1 MYNGPSGPR
10 RLLTMVISS
19 ARAAVAANIAPTA
32 KQIILL
38 ALILIPFRL
47 ARLENL
53 NGPIKFINGKIDI
66 VMAPQSTESKRLLSY
81 TIAEWACA
89 LKYENLS
96 PEAIQAA
103 KLFWF
108 DSIGCALGG
117 SQQDDAKILLKH
129 YRAMSGGNGKAT
141 AFVSGFKTNPVD
153 AAFLNGHMIRA
164 MDYNDIY
171 WKADPCHPSDLIAA
185 PLALC
190 ESEGLSGKDLILA
203 TIIAYEIEMRL
214 CEIGR
219 PGVREYGWHH
229 ATLSAFAAPV
239 AASRV
244 LNLTPE
250 QMVSTIGI
258 SASRTFCPGA
268 VTAGKLTNMKNT
280 VDPWAGR
287 MGAESALL
295 AREGFS
301 GPEHII
307 DGKEGLFAV
316 FKHVQ
321 YKGQPATFDGEGLVK
336 DLPTSPQSHY
346 RILDC
351 GMKSFPIEALS
362 HSPLTAMM
370 KTVKENHI
378 KADAVK
384 EIKVEVIARAADILG
399 DPHKYRP
406 DSKETADHSLPYCM
420 AVGLVDGMVTPL
432 QFREERGLDT
442 SLILIMDKVKVVA
455 NDEFEALF
463 PKFQPSRVT
472 ITTND
477 GKSYSTRVDVPK
489 GDPRDPMTEEEIAV
503 KFNALGGDV
512 IGKDQ
517 CKKLQNFIM
526 SVETAENLDEL
537 FELTT
542 ARA

>member
-1 MYNGPSGPR
+1 MLPTPTRQFKTVALPEIIMSQNPS
-10 RLLTMVISS
+10 
-19 ARAAVAANIAPTA
+19 
-32 KQIILL
+32 
-38 ALILIPFRL
+38 
-47 ARLENL
+47 
-53 NGPIKFINGKIDI
+53 
-66 VMAPQSTESKRLLSY
+66 ESKYLLSHV
-81 TIAEWACA
+81 IAEWACA
-89 LKYENLS
+89 LKYEDLS

-117 SQQDDAKILLKH
+117 SQQEDAKILLKH
-129 YRAMSGGNGKAT
+129 YRAMSATADSSVGGDRPACGSKAT

-171 WKADPCHPSDLIAA
+171 WKTDPCHPSDLIAA

-190 ESEGLSGKDLILA
+190 ENEGLSGRDLILA

-239 AASRV
+239 AAGRA

-250 QMVSTIGI
+250 QMVSAIGI
-258 SASRTFCPGA
+258 SASRTFSPGA

-295 AREGFS
+295 ARDGFS

-316 FKHVQ
+316 FHHVQ
-321 YKGQPATFDGEGLVK
+321 YKGQPASFDGEGLIK
-336 DLPTSPQSHY
+336 DLPTSPKAHY

-351 GMKSFPIEALS
+351 GTKSFQIEALS
-362 HSPLTAMM
+362 HAPLTAMM
-370 KTVKENHI
+370 KTVKDNKIE
-378 KADAVK
+378 AEDVK

-406 DSKETADHSLPYCM
+406 SSKETADHSLPYCM

-432 QFREERGLDT
+432 QFKEHRVLAK
-442 SLILIMDKVKVVA
+442 SLIPIIDMIKVVA
-455 NDEFEALF
+455 YGEFEEPL
-463 PKFQPSRVT
+463 P
-472 ITTND
+472 
-477 GKSYSTRVDVPK
+477 
-489 GDPRDPMTEEEIAV
+489 
-503 KFNALGGDV
+503 
-512 IGKDQ
+512 
-517 CKKLQNFIM
+517 
-526 SVETAENLDEL
+526 
-537 FELTT
+537 
-542 ARA
+542 

>member
-1 MYNGPSGPR
+1 
-10 RLLTMVISS
+10 
-19 ARAAVAANIAPTA
+19 
-32 KQIILL
+32 
-38 ALILIPFRL
+38 
-47 ARLENL
+47 
-53 NGPIKFINGKIDI
+53 
-66 VMAPQSTESKRLLSY
+66 MASQPTESKRLLSY
-81 TIAEWACA
+81 VIAEWACS
-89 LKYENLS
+89 LKYDHLS
-96 PEAIQAA
+96 PAAVQAA

-129 YRAMSGGNGKAT
+129 YRAMSGGKGSAT

-153 AAFLNGHMIRA
+153 PAFLNGHMIRA

-190 ESEGLSGKDLILA
+190 ESERLTGKDLILS

-219 PGVREYGWHH
+219 PGIREYGWHH
-229 ATLSAFAAPV
+229 ATLSAVAAPV
-239 AASRV
+239 AAGRV
-244 LNLTPE
+244 LTLTRE
-250 QMVSTIGI
+250 QMVSAIGI
-258 SASRTFCPGA
+258 SASRTFCSGA
-268 VTAGKLTNMKNT
+268 VTAGKLTKMYNT
-280 VDPWAGR
+280 VDTWTR
-287 MGAESALL
+287 CIGAESALL

-316 FKHVQ
+316 FSHVQ
-321 YKGQPATFDGEGLVK
+321 YNGQPASFDGEGLIK
-336 DLPTSPQSHY
+336 DLPTSPKSHY

-370 KTVKENHI
+370 KTVKENKI
-378 KADAVK
+378 KSNDVK

-432 QFREERGLDT
+432 QFKEERVFDK
-442 SLILIMDKVKVVA
+442 SLIPIMDKVKVVA

-472 ITTND
+472 ITTNS
-477 GKSYSTRVDVPK
+477 GGSHSTRVDVPK
-489 GDPRDPMTEEEIAV
+489 GDPRDPMTEDEIAV
-503 KFNALGGDV
+503 KFTALGGDV
-512 IGKDQ
+512 IGNDQ
-517 CKKLQNFIM
+517 CKELQSFIM
-526 SVETAENLDEL
+526 NLEAAKKLDRL

-542 ARA
+542 TRI

>member
-1 MYNGPSGPR
+1 MGISPIRSNLKMRIGPVN
-10 RLLTMVISS
+10 LISKKDLMS
-19 ARAAVAANIAPTA
+19 S
-32 KQIILL
+32 
-38 ALILIPFRL
+38 
-47 ARLENL
+47 
-53 NGPIKFINGKIDI
+53 
-66 VMAPQSTESKRLLSY
+66 QSTESKRLLSY
-81 TIAEWACA
+81 VIAEWACT
-89 LKYENLS
+89 LKYEHLS
-96 PEAIQAA
+96 PEAIQTA

-117 SQQDDAKILLKH
+117 SQQEDARILLTH
-129 YRAMSGGNGKAT
+129 YRAMTGETVAGGGDPGPASPMPAATGKGKAT

-190 ESEGLSGKDLILA
+190 EAEGLSGKDLILA

-229 ATLSAFAAPV
+229 ATLSAFASPV
-239 AASRV
+239 ASGRV

-250 QMVSTIGI
+250 QMVSAIGI

-316 FKHVQ
+316 FGHVQ
-321 YKGQPATFDGEGLVK
+321 YKGQPATFDGDALVA
-336 DLPTSPQSHY
+336 DLPNSPKSHY

-362 HSPLTAMM
+362 HAPLTAMM
-370 KTVKENHI
+370 KTVKENKI
-378 KADAVK
+378 EAEDVK

-406 DSKETADHSLPYCM
+406 SSKETADHSLPYCM
-420 AVGLVDGMVTPL
+420 AIGLVDGMVTPL
-432 QFREERGLDT
+432 QFREERVRDQA
-442 SLILIMDKVKVVA
+442 LIPIMDKIRVVA
-455 NDEFEALF
+455 NEEFEALF

-472 ITTND
+472 ITTSD
-477 GKSYSTRVDVPK
+477 GREYSTRVDVPK

-503 KFNALGGDV
+503 KFTALGGDV
-512 IGKDQ
+512 IGKKQ
-517 CKKLQNFIM
+517 CEKLRQCIM
-526 SVETAENLDEL
+526 NIETAKTFNEL
-537 FELTT
+537 LELTI
-542 ARA
+542 AR

>member
-1 MYNGPSGPR
+1 
-10 RLLTMVISS
+10 
-19 ARAAVAANIAPTA
+19 
-32 KQIILL
+32 
-38 ALILIPFRL
+38 
-47 ARLENL
+47 
-53 NGPIKFINGKIDI
+53 
-66 VMAPQSTESKRLLSY
+66 MAHQATESKRLLSHV
-81 TIAEWACA
+81 IAEWAGA
-89 LKYENLS
+89 LTEDHLS

-129 YRAMSGGNGKAT
+129 YRAMGGGNGKAT

-153 AAFLNGHMIRA
+153 ASFLNGHMMRA

-214 CEIGR
+214 CEVGR

-239 AASRV
+239 AAGRV
-244 LNLTPE
+244 LNLTPA
-250 QMVSTIGI
+250 QMVSAIGI
-258 SASRTFCPGA
+258 SAARTFCPGA

-295 AREGFS
+295 ARDGFS

-321 YKGQPATFDGEGLVK
+321 YKGEPATFDGEALVA
-336 DLPTSPQSHY
+336 DLPNSSTSHY

-362 HSPLTAMM
+362 HAPLTAMM
-370 KTVKENHI
+370 KTVKEHNI
-378 KADAVK
+378 KADDVA

-406 DSKETADHSLPYCM
+406 NSKETADHSLPYCL

-432 QFREERGLDT
+432 QFKEERVLDQA
-442 SLILIMDKVKVVA
+442 LIPVMDKVKVVP
-455 NDEFEALF
+455 NQEFESLF

-472 ITTND
+472 ITTV
-477 GKSYSTRVDVPK
+477 GGASFSKRVDVPK
-489 GDPRDPMTEEEIAV
+489 GDPRDPMTEQEIAV
-503 KFNALGGDV
+503 KFTALGGDV

-517 CKKLQNFIM
+517 CRKLQSFIM
-526 SVETAENLDEL
+526 NIETAKDLGGL

-542 ARA
+542 AR

>member
-1 MYNGPSGPR
+1 M
-10 RLLTMVISS
+10 T
-19 ARAAVAANIAPTA
+19 
-32 KQIILL
+32 Q
-38 ALILIPFRL
+38 
-47 ARLENL
+47 
-53 NGPIKFINGKIDI
+53 
-66 VMAPQSTESKRLLSY
+66 QSPESKRLLSHI
-81 TIAEWACA
+81 IAEWACS
-89 LKYENLS
+89 LKYEHVSL
-96 PEAIQAA
+96 EAIQAA

-117 SQQDDAKILLKH
+117 SQQDDARILLKH
-129 YRAMSGGNGKAT
+129 YRAMAGEDATSRDSSTSLGMTNKHYRSMGSGNGKAT
-141 AFVSGFKTNPVD
+141 AFVSGLKTNPVD

-171 WKADPCHPSDLIAA
+171 WKADPCHPSDLISA

-190 ESEGLSGKDLILA
+190 ENEGLSGKDLILA

-239 AASRV
+239 AAGRV
-244 LNLTPE
+244 LNLTPD
-250 QMVSTIGI
+250 QMVSAIGI
-258 SASRTFCPGA
+258 SAARTFCPGA

-280 VDPWAGR
+280 VDPWAAR

-301 GPEHII
+301 GPEHMI

-316 FKHVQ
+316 FSHVL
-321 YKGQPATFDGEGLVK
+321 YKGQPASFDGEGLVK
-336 DLPTSPQSHY
+336 DLPTSPTSHY

-362 HSPLTAMM
+362 HAPLTAMM
-370 KTVKENHI
+370 KTVKENKI
-378 KADAVK
+378 KADDVK

-399 DPHKYRP
+399 DSHKYRP
-406 DSKETADHSLPYCM
+406 TSKEPADHSLPYCM
-420 AVGLVDGMVTPL
+420 AVGLADGMVTPL
-432 QFREERGLDT
+432 QFKEERVRDQ
-442 SLILIMDKVKVVA
+442 SLIPIMDKIKVVA
-455 NDEFEALF
+455 NEEFEALF

-477 GKSYSTRVDVPK
+477 GKQYSTRVDVPK

-503 KFNALGGDV
+503 KFNALGGNV
-512 IGKDQ
+512 IGKEQ
-517 CKKLQNFIM
+517 CEKLRQCIM
-526 SVETAENLDEL
+526 NLESAAKLDEL
-537 FELTT
+537 LKLTI